1 MPYLHGRWKVNFRYA
16 EISGNQGRMSG
27 CQGVWPY
34 IYSIEYFVYQYP
46 GSTEYVLCRDGDDC
60 VENKNP
66 PKRLQQAA
74 FEVLEKNCALR
85 DHGLADSGLNLFLMN
100 DYRRR
105 ATGGEGNGA
114 EPLDES
120 WFTHNAEFEKMYGRP
135 TDEQGKPFNSST
147 WSRWK
152 VPGQKRVNTIGM
164 SNQQKLQ
171 VRKNATLMPWG
182 RICDQFDWPDV
193 EELGPG
199 FASPFYKGAMRHE
212 NMTWIWIKSLETCRC
227 FPRCKDCY
235 FYNEGVSPQFQNI
248 NETCIQQF
256 GDDIHEDCDFKIV
269 GVGGGPVVYPPATT
283 GRPLDYDGIPEMC
296 YQYTL
301 IDGHRSLAADKV
313 PMPPGIQLTEMS
325 GAARLRA
332 RGEFAWAILVVASAC
347 LFLSSS
353 DRP

>member
-16 EISGNQGRMSG
+16 EITGNQGRMSG

-46 GSTEYVLCRDGDDC
+46 RSTEYVLCRDGDDC

-74 FEVLEKNCALR
+74 FEVFEKNCALR
-85 DHGLADSGLNLFLMN
+85 EHGLSDSGLNLFLMN

-105 ATGGEGNGA
+105 ATGGQGNGA

-120 WFTHNAEFEKMYGRP
+120 WFTHNAEFEKVYGRP

-227 FPRCKDCY
+227 FPRYSSNQSPRGGSMPERAQRLMPTSLSLSFCIVVD
-235 FYNEGVSPQFQNI
+235 GVA
-248 NETCIQQF
+248 
-256 GDDIHEDCDFKIV
+256 
-269 GVGGGPVVYPPATT
+269 GVKTATFTMKAFRHSFRTSTRPA
-283 GRPLDYDGIPEMC
+283 
-296 YQYTL
+296 
-301 IDGHRSLAADKV
+301 
-313 PMPPGIQLTEMS
+313 
-325 GAARLRA
+325 
-332 RGEFAWAILVVASAC
+332 
-347 LFLSSS
+347 SSS
-353 DRP
+353 LGTTFRRSVRVERVRLHTRYEHKVHHMNTTS